1 MVQYLQWYVDILHYV
16 HPIPLFLHIGNRD
29 YHTGGVRKRFIF
41 VSGKSLVNPIIL
53 TSLPL
58 VPLIFRD
65 DSFSRLDDW
74 NRARRCRR
82 VHRDAVVTR
91 EGESRVLGKESRA
104 RGRQGA
110 RRE

>member
-1 MVQYLQWYVDILHYV
+1 MSACIRHQCDNHDFHVNV
-16 HPIPLFLHIGNRD
+16 HN
-29 YHTGGVRKRFIF
+29 HTGGVRKRFIF

-74 NRARRCRR
+74 SRACRCRR
-82 VHRDAVVTR
+82 VHRGAVVTR
-91 EGESRVLGKESRA
+91 EGESRVLGKSRA
-104 RGRQGA
+104 RAVDKA
-110 RRE
+110 RDVNERMSE